1 MKVKKVLSLF
11 TGCGGMDIGFEGG
24 FDVLTASLNEKLH
37 PDWSERTI
45 KKIFT
50 RLKPTNFE
58 ILFCNDNWPAARN
71 AWLND
76 FFSKKKVEPEVFNL
90 DSIVDLVKR
99 ARNGNR
105 EILPN
110 KVDVVT
116 GGFPCQDFSVAG
128 KRLGFKSHRSHRGDL
143 LQITD
148 KPSEENRGK
157 LYVWMRD
164 VIDLV
169 RPKVFI
175 AENVKGLVS
184 LTNVKTIIE
193 NDFRK
198 IGKDGYLVL
207 PARVLRA
214 TDYGVPQTRSR
225 VIFYGFLRS
234 ELRSEAVEALEKQR
248 IPLAYD
254 PYPIPTHGPAMT
266 LSLRLDNLKPYV
278 TVRQALSGLPEP
290 EEAKND
296 LSQASY
302 SGAKW
307 MGKHCQGQ
315 TEVNLDTSGPTIRS
329 EHHGNIEFRRLSKEH
344 GGNHKEE
351 LNAGLKERRLTLREC
366 ARIQT
371 FPDNY
376 AFVINSQ
383 RKISG
388 IKLSVTDGY
397 KLVGNAVPPLLA
409 YHIARR
415 LQEMWPKLFKK
426 GV

>member
-1 MKVKKVLSLF
+1 M
-11 TGCGGMDIGFEGG
+11 
-24 FDVLTASLNEKLH
+24 
-37 PDWSERTI
+37 
-45 KKIFT
+45 
-50 RLKPTNFE
+50 
-58 ILFCNDNWPAARN
+58 
-71 AWLND
+71 
-76 FFSKKKVEPEVFNL
+76 EPEVFNL

-207 PARVLRA
+207 RQSSSRHRLR
-214 TDYGVPQTRSR
+214 RSSNKKQSD
-225 VIFYGFLRS
+225 FL
-234 ELRSEAVEALEKQR
+234 
-248 IPLAYD
+248 
-254 PYPIPTHGPAMT
+254 
-266 LSLRLDNLKPYV
+266 
-278 TVRQALSGLPEP
+278 
-290 EEAKND
+290 
-296 LSQASY
+296 
-302 SGAKW
+302 W
-307 MGKHCQGQ
+307 
-315 TEVNLDTSGPTIRS
+315 
-329 EHHGNIEFRRLSKEH
+329 
-344 GGNHKEE
+344 
-351 LNAGLKERRLTLREC
+351 
-366 ARIQT
+366 
-371 FPDNY
+371 FP
-376 AFVINSQ
+376 
-383 RKISG
+383 
-388 IKLSVTDGY
+388 
-397 KLVGNAVPPLLA
+397 
-409 YHIARR
+409 
-415 LQEMWPKLFKK
+415 
-426 GV
+426 